1 MVALQCWSWK
11 AKEKLRLGLETLTQ
25 YGEDLYGPWLM
36 FCVNFGLPAGSSQV
50 SADKNYLLQTMGKG
64 SL

>member
-11 AKEKLRLGLETLTQ
+11 AKEKWTLGLETLTQ
-25 YGEDLYGPWLM
+25 YGEGLYGPWLM
-36 FCVNFGLPAGSSQV
+36 ICVSLGLSAGSSQV
-50 SADKNYLLQTMGKG
+50 SAGKNYLLQTMGKG